1 MTSDRV
7 ALRSLGVT
15 LTLGALTL
23 GACDDGHAAKETSPE
38 SVERAPA
45 KAPASADGAGADAK
59 APDGEA
65 AARGIQAGD
74 VIVSVNSKQIKA
86 VCDVDEAVKAAT
98 GAGRKA
104 VLFQV
109 QRDAANRFVAL
120 PVDQG

>member
-1 MTSDRV
+1 MNV
-7 ALRSLGVT
+7 KLGEMPASQQ
-15 LTLGALTL
+15 L
-23 GACDDGHAAKETSPE
+23 AAAEQQPQEPE
-38 SVERAPA
+38 SGDTLEGFGLTVTPA
-45 KAPASADGAGADAK
+45 EDGNGLVVTDVS
-59 APDGEA
+59 PDGEA

-86 VCDVDEAVKAAT
+86 VGDVDEAVKAAT